1 MDGVVDAPASSNSGT
16 FNTVLGSALK
26 IGSSYNTSSHWS
38 GSIDEVRIS
47 SNSFGDAWFQH
58 SYNNQ
63 KASSSFLDYDLSYLT
78 SPTFTSDLNLTAV
91 NGSHFYFR

>member
-1 MDGVVDAPASSNSGT
+1 MKYCKKNQSLRQS
-16 FNTVLGSALK
+16 SALK

-91 NGSHFYFR
+91 NGQLSVNSS